1 MNLLVFLE
9 LQWEAWG
16 SSLVVMGDLRERLM
30 LPQGSK
36 ASFQVARGTSGF
48 LSSSGWELA
57 LFPRVPRVSQETP

>member
-48 LSSSGWELA
+48 LSSLCRGKGPYLEL
-57 LFPRVPRVSQETP
+57 RQEI